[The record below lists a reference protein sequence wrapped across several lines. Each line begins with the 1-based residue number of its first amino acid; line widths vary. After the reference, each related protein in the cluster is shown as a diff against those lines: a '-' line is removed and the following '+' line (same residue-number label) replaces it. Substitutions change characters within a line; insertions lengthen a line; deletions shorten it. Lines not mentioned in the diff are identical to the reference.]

1 MVHRID
7 EILDVRKK
15 KLAQLAAAGIDAYP
29 SSVNRT
35 HTNAQALEQ
44 FLKLKG
50 KRVSVVGRIR
60 AFRPMGKIAFLHI
73 DDGTARIQILVRREL
88 LGKEARMLEWIDLGD
103 FVECSGK
110 LIESKTKEKTL
121 EATSVRMLAKSLRPL
136 PTEHFGLE
144 DDETRLRQRYLDIL
158 LHPEMREL
166 FVKKARFW
174 NGMRGFLD
182 RNGFF
187 ELQMPAL
194 ESVPGGA
201 EAKPFATHHNA
212 LDRDFFLR
220 ISLELPL
227 KKMLVAG
234 YERVYEIG
242 RIFRNE
248 GIDAEHLQDYTQM
261 ECYWAYADFNDLME
275 FVQRMYQHVIKE
287 TFGTLTLPWQGKTID
302 WSGTWPRQEY
312 VTLFHR
318 YTKLDPTQAALTKL
332 RAYAKKEKIGF
343 EKIAGRGRLIDLIF
357 KKTILAKPEVS
368 MRPSFLMNQP
378 IELEPLAKRDPKNPK
393 LVQRMQVLACG
404 TELGK
409 GFGELNDPVDQ
420 RARFEEQMK
429 LRAAGDA
436 EAQRL
441 DEEYL
446 EAMEYGMPP
455 AAGFGVSERL
465 FAVLADKPV
474 REIVVFPPMK
484 SGS

>member
-1 MVHRID
+1 MTHRID
-7 EILDVRKK
+7 EILDIRKK
-15 KLAQLAAAGIDAYP
+15 KLTQMASAGVDAYP
-29 SSVNRT
+29 STVNRT

-44 FLKLKG
+44 FLKLKS
-50 KRVSVVGRIR
+50 KKVSLVGRIR

-73 DDGTARIQILVRREL
+73 DDGTARIQILVRKDL
-88 LGKEARMLEWIDLGD
+88 LGKEARILEWIDLGD

-110 LIESKTKEKTL
+110 LIVSKTKEKTL
-121 EATSVRMLAKSLRPL
+121 EATTVRMLAKSLRPL

-144 DDETRLRQRYLDIL
+144 DDEIRLRQRYLDIL
-158 LHPEMREL
+158 LHPETREL

-174 NGMRGFLD
+174 NTMRGFLD
-182 RNGFF
+182 RSGFF

-201 EAKPFATHHNA
+201 ETKPFITHHNA
-212 LDRDFFLR
+212 LNRDFFLR

-248 GIDAEHLQDYTQM
+248 GIDTEHLQDYTQM

-275 FVQRMYQHVIKE
+275 FVQKMYQYVIKE
-287 TFGTLTLPWQGKTID
+287 TFGSLRLPWQGKMVD
-302 WSGTWPRQEY
+302 WSGTWQRKDY
-312 VTLFHR
+312 VTLFR
-318 YTKLDPTQAALTKL
+318 TFTKLDPTRATLAAL
-332 RAYAKKEKIGF
+332 RAYAKKESIGF
-343 EKIAGRGRLIDLIF
+343 EKTAGKARLIDLIF
-357 KKTILAKPEVS
+357 KKTIRAHDAVS
-368 MRPSFLMNQP
+368 LRPSFLINQP

-393 LVQRMQVLACG
+393 VVQRMQVLACG

-429 LRAAGDA
+429 RRAAGDA

-465 FAVLADKPV
+465 FAVLSDKPI
-474 REIVVFPPMK
+474 RETVVFPPMK
-484 SGS
+484 TGR